1 MYLVWGNITWGD
13 IAMAQHNLIPYKQHN
28 FFWSVGQIGGLDLGE
43 ANLCCKVFKGLL
55 VARIPLF
62 LSSLASTSDTPLI
75 YGKIPFISL
84 LYYYQ

>member
-13 IAMAQHNLIPYKQHN
+13 IAMGRQNLKPYKQH
-28 FFWSVGQIGGLDLGE
+28 WSVGQIGGVDLGE

-62 LSSLASTSDTPLI
+62 LNSLASSSDTPFM
-75 YGKIPFISL
+75 YGKIPFISS
-84 LYYYQ
+84 LYHYQ